1 MKSRALL
8 IVALEQEL
16 PTTGLADWTILYTGV
31 GKVNAAINLMAALTE
46 KKPDLLINYGTAG
59 AIKTGLADIVEV
71 GQSVQCGM
79 DARLLG
85 ISLSTTPFETGTKRF
100 TLSDSFLIYGTADR
114 FMISAPEPACDL
126 VDMELH
132 ALAMIAKSEHIPLKY
147 FNFISDNADDSSH
160 QDWKKAF
167 QMQRQDFSIY
177 RMTCLA
183 FEANNLILNKK
194 VRLNKPGKPL
204 TMCKECKKI
213 GKVIRNWALT
223 SPALLHL
230 RILDVSLV

>member
-16 PTTGLADWTILYTGV
+16 PTISLADCPILYAGV

-85 ISLSTTPFETGTKRF
+85 ISFGTRPFET
-100 TLSDSFLIYGTADR
+100 
-114 FMISAPEPACDL
+114 
-126 VDMELH
+126 
-132 ALAMIAKSEHIPLKY
+132 
-147 FNFISDNADDSSH
+147 
-160 QDWKKAF
+160 
-167 QMQRQDFSIY
+167 
-177 RMTCLA
+177 
-183 FEANNLILNKK
+183 
-194 VRLNKPGKPL
+194 
-204 TMCKECKKI
+204 
-213 GKVIRNWALT
+213 
-223 SPALLHL
+223 
-230 RILDVSLV
+230 